1 MRFLNIQFLLDLV
14 ECSRSTALS
23 PEPACVPEECFDQD
37 EDGLFVLSL
46 AIFSAVQLELH
57 VCEVCLTQ
65 ELKQN
70 RMEISSHSQGC

>member
-1 MRFLNIQFLLDLV
+1 VRFLNSQFLLDLV
-14 ECSRSTALS
+14 EWSRSTALS

-37 EDGLFVLSL
+37 DGDLFVLSL
-46 AIFSAVQLELH
+46 AILSTVQLELH

-70 RMEISSHSQGC
+70 RMEISIHSPGC